1 MGARPGTTFGDPGV
15 FGGVQARFSGILQ
28 EYPERHPPNA
38 WIDKSAI
45 CGILY
50 TGRLYLDPKRQT
62 PGNRGA
68 QSHASFVGYKE
79 RQTAEELGYARFDDP
94 GQSCPVFFMF
104 CGGMPRIEE

>member
-1 MGARPGTTFGDPGV
+1 MGARPGTTSGDLGV
-15 FGGVQARFSGILQ
+15 LG
-28 EYPERHPPNA
+28 EYRR

-68 QSHASFVGYKE
+68 QSHASFAGYKE
-79 RQTAEELGYARFDDP
+79 RQTAEELGYA
-94 GQSCPVFFMF
+94 
-104 CGGMPRIEE
+104 